1 MKTIRF
7 ETQRFY
13 DNAQVLEIAMPED
26 ADRYDSWDLVEVRF
40 DDAARA
46 ISGTVK
52 VMALELNQFAVG
64 PAVMR
69 EYDAGRYT
77 LA

>member
-1 MKTIRF
+1 
-7 ETQRFY
+7 
-13 DNAQVLEIAMPED
+13 MPED
-26 ADRYDSWDLVEVRF
+26 ADRYDSWDLVQVRF
-40 DDAARA
+40 DDEARA

-52 VMALELNQFAVG
+52 VMALELNQFAIG